1 MSIKIISEKQ
11 EGWKEINRAK
21 IKTKINQMGMD
32 RESKSKKLGRGVGS
46 GGSLRAVADQ
56 GENPT
61 TGNIRSR
68 NVKSRERKGTGK
80 T

>member
-1 MSIKIISEKQ
+1 MGKK
-11 EGWKEINRAK
+11 NRAK
-21 IKTKINQMGMD
+21 VKTNINQLGME
-32 RESKSKKLGRGVGS
+32 RENIIKKLGKRVGS

-68 NVKSRERKGTGK
+68 NVKTGKERKK
-80 T
+80 KIHKKIYKN

>member
-1 MSIKIISEKQ
+1 MQKLSLKSKRDGTKINE
-11 EGWKEINRAK
+11 AK
-21 IKTKINQMGMD
+21 VKTKINQLGME
-32 RESKSKKLGRGVGS
+32 RESKIIKLGRGVGS

-68 NVKSRERKGTGK
+68 NVKSRERKGKK